1 MTIDFDHLAEEMAGA
16 ELGDARLSRRL
27 GLIVGAIALRPG
39 KSLPKALVSSAALEA
54 TYRFMSN
61 EAVTPAGILAPH
73 IAATCDRVAEAGCV
87 LAIHD
92 TTACE
97 FKGEPREGL
106 GRLTERQQGFHAHV
120 CLAVKLDGD
129 PLGLLG
135 MQTWSRPWQT
145 PSRKKRATFRHKT
158 RVVKESDR
166 WGEIGERVEAMTR
179 DRSRVI
185 HVMDREADF
194 YRLEAQLVDAGA
206 EFVIRGSH
214 MERTLADGR
223 TLDDATDNLKIQVMR
238 EVALSKRSPPRFA
251 LKRRLP
257 IKRTA
262 TSYPVRTARLAK
274 LVIGATTVRVK
285 RSWSIHKKD
294 GPEFDLNV
302 VHVWE
307 PNPPSGEVAVE
318 WTLLTTL
325 PTRTAEELEFVVDVY
340 RRRWVIEELF
350 KALKSGCQFEK
361 LQLESAAAL
370 INALAVMLPVAV
382 GLLALRDVARTR
394 PDAPASDVLT
404 PLQLDVLRVHEHTRK
419 LPLDTARD
427 AMLAV
432 ARLGGHIK
440 NNGDPGWIVLGRGY
454 EDLLALESGA
464 RLVTK
469 M

>member
-1 MTIDFDHLAEEMAGA
+1 MTISFDHLAEEMAGA
-16 ELGDARLSRRL
+16 ELGDARLNRRL
-27 GLIVGAIALRPG
+27 GVIVAAIARRPG

-61 EAVTPAGILAPH
+61 DAVTPAGILAPH
-73 IAATCDRVAEAGCV
+73 IAASCDRVEEAGFA

-97 FKGEPREGL
+97 FKGELREGL
-106 GRLTERQQGFHAHV
+106 GRLAQRQQGFYAHV
-120 CLAVKLDGD
+120 CLAVTADGD

-135 MQTWSRPWQT
+135 VHTWSRSWDP
-145 PSRKKRATFRHKT
+145 PGRRKRARFQHKT
-158 RVVKESDR
+158 RAIKESDR
-166 WGEIGERVEAMTR
+166 WGELSKQVEAVTR
-179 DRSRVI
+179 GRSRVI

-194 YRLEAQLVDAGA
+194 YRLEAQLIAAGA

-214 MERTLADGR
+214 MERVLADGR
-223 TLDDATDNLKIQVMR
+223 TLDEATDHLKIQLTR
-238 EVALSKRSPPRFA
+238 EVSVNKRLPPQIEPHRHSPSKR
-251 LKRRLP
+251 KRSNPAR
-257 IKRTA
+257 
-262 TSYPVRTARLAK
+262 SARLAR
-274 LVIGATTVRVK
+274 LVVGATAVRIK

-294 GPEFDLNV
+294 APEFDLNV

-307 PNPPSGEVAVE
+307 PNPPHGELAIE

-325 PTRTAEELEFVVDVY
+325 PSNTAQELEFVVDVY

-350 KALKSGCQFEK
+350 KALKTGCQFEK

-370 INALAVMLPVAV
+370 INAFAVMLPVAV
-382 GLLALRDVARTR
+382 GLLALRDLARTR
-394 PDAPASDVLT
+394 PDARASTVLT
-404 PLQLDVLRVHEHTRK
+404 PLQLSILRVHEHTRK
-419 LPLDTARD
+419 LPLTTARD

-464 RLVTK
+464 RLASE